1 MIARINGTLLHKSVD
16 HVVVDAHGIG
26 YRIFVPLTTYYEL
39 PEEGSAVVLNIH
51 TSVKQDGIHLFG
63 FHADREKQIFQLML
77 SVNGIGPRLAMN
89 ILSGIAAEELIRA
102 VSQGD
107 LGMLVRIPGVGKK
120 MAERMIVEL
129 KDKVGKLQ
137 SDGGDGGLA
146 PIPDEDE
153 QMTEDALSALMNLGY
168 KRNAA
173 RTAIDAIRETMGEAA
188 TIDRVLKEALKIL
201 AG

>member
-16 HVVVDAHGIG
+16 HVIVDAHGIG

-63 FHADREKQIFQLML
+63 FNTDREKQIFQLML

-107 LGMLVRIPGVGKK
+107 LGRLVHIPGVGKK

-137 SDGGDGGLA
+137 SDGGDGGFASL
-146 PIPDEDE
+146 PDEDE

-173 RTAIDAIRETMGEAA
+173 RTAIDAIRETMGGAA
-188 TIDRVLKEALKIL
+188 TLDRVLKEALKIL